1 MKTSEKAYRIIA
13 ISSLLILVA
22 VQFKLIYNTFELKN
36 NQYYLKEKKTLNE
49 GYSLLI
55 RNDKVFPGA
64 QAIIDRHIYG
74 LMDELKYTYYN
85 QANARLAELKDKI
98 SSGILE
104 ELKSRKDMDKFFA
117 TLVTSN
123 NLNPNLRYAIT
134 ISQISYTFDGLSY
147 IPIFDAKAKNP
158 SAIYGEIVAGSLR
171 DFDKQNLVSAYIV
184 NSPLKDSYQISFS
197 MYVDHNN
204 RTLQILEDMLPTFL
218 LAVGSILFVIGIYY
232 KTYKNWMEQKKLTAM
247 TSDFL
252 NSISHEFNTPVAT
265 ILVANHSLLKD
276 EIIKDERKVKELSAV
291 IDRQAQRLKKLI
303 KQSLTITKLSDVNL
317 DKTAVEFVPLLL
329 ESLADYS
336 LKLDHTVQLDPEIT
350 DAHGEVLLN
359 KFLFTTMLYN
369 LLDNAIKYN
378 SSKAKQVVVR
388 LRMEENQLILSII
401 DNGVG
406 IAPETLA
413 YIYNRFYR
421 GKHSIQADGLG
432 LGLYYVQQVVKLHQ
446 WDLLVQS
453 EVGKGSTFEIKM
465 KTVE

>member
-22 VQFKLIYNTFELKN
+22 VQFRLIYNTFELKN

-49 GYSLLI
+49 AYSLLI
-55 RNDKVFPGA
+55 RNDKVYPGA

-85 QANARLAELKDKI
+85 QANAQLAEVKDKI
-98 SSGILE
+98 SSGMLQ
-104 ELKSRKDMDKFFA
+104 ELRSKKDMDKLFA
-117 TLVTSN
+117 MLVTSN

-134 ISQISYTFDGLSY
+134 ISQISYTFDGVNY

-171 DFDKQNLVSAYIV
+171 HFDKQNLVSAYIV

-204 RTLQILEDMLPTFL
+204 RILQILEDMLPTFL
-218 LAVGSILFVIGIYY
+218 LAVGSILLVIGIYY
-232 KTYKNWMEQKKLTAM
+232 RTYKNWMEQKKLTAM
-247 TSDFL
+247 TADFL

-276 EIIKDERKVKELSAV
+276 EIIKDEKKVKELSAV

-317 DKTAVEFVPLLL
+317 DKTAVEFEPLLL

-336 LKLDHTVQLDPEIT
+336 LKLDQQVHLYPEILEGQ
-350 DAHGEVLLN
+350 GEVLLN

-378 SSKAKQVVVR
+378 SNLEKKVIVR
-388 LRMEENQLILSII
+388 LRVVENQLILAII

-446 WDLLVQS
+446 WELNVQS

-465 KTVE
+465 KIVE